1 MSDDIRFQAT
11 TLPDELRKQ
20 ERSISWLAR
29 KCDVSRTLMHYIVTG
44 ERTASAKVAGKA
56 AKALGKD
63 IFLLFDITRALE
75 STNEMERVA

>member
-1 MSDDIRFQAT
+1 
-11 TLPDELRKQ
+11 
-20 ERSISWLAR
+20 
-29 KCDVSRTLMHYIVTG
+29 
-44 ERTASAKVAGKA
+44 VAGKA